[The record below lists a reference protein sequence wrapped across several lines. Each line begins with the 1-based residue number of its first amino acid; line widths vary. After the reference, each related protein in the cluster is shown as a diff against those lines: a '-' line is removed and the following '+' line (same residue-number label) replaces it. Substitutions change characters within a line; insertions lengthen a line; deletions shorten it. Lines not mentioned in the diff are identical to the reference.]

1 MKTLFE
7 KDCLLT
13 GIILGL
19 LAAGLTYGLVY
30 LATTAFE
37 NLPYW
42 LASRRSHFFIALIPD
57 VLLFRIFMVNR
68 KQDKIGRGILLVVI
82 AVAFLVIFLMR

>member
-1 MKTLFE
+1 MKSLFE
-7 KDCLLT
+7 KDYLLT

-19 LAAGLTYGLVY
+19 LAAGLTFGLVN
-30 LATTAFE
+30 LAASAFE
-37 NLPYW
+37 QLPYW
-42 LASRRSHFFIALIPD
+42 LANRHSHFYIALIPN
-57 VLLFRIFMVNR
+57 VFLFRIFMVNR